1 MLQGSTAAG
10 RIEHAIHEA
19 GCCYKPHPSSKAV
32 RRHEKPE
39 FAAWNS
45 HCSSNTIAIYLETD
59 SVLKEGVVAVLSQA
73 QKAEQQLPD
82 NEVHHTHSVGP
93 DGCQGAAPALP
104 CPCTVKGW
112 AVIRTQPALGC
123 RTALPEGARGH
134 QGTPQTGRATQAG
147 HTELCCPGKW
157 WNLHTWKCRCS
168 TWGVVWWR
176 TWWCCIGFEDP
187 GGLFQP

>member
-1 MLQGSTAAG
+1 MLQGSAAAG
-10 RIEHAIHEA
+10 RMEHAIREA

-45 HCSSNTIAIYLETD
+45 HSSSNTIAIYLETD

-93 DGCQGAAPALP
+93 DGCQGAAPALL

-134 QGTPQTGRATQAG
+134 QGTPHAGRATQWDTLNCVAQG
-147 HTELCCPGKW
+147 SGGIFTPGSADVA
-157 WNLHTWKCRCS
+157 LG
-168 TWGVVWWR
+168 GVVWW
-176 TWWCCIGFEDP
+176 
-187 GGLFQP
+187 